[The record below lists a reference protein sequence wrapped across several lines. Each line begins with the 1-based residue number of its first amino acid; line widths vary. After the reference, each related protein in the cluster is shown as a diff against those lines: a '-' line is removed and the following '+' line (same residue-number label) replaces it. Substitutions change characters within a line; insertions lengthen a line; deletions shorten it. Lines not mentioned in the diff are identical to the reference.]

1 MIKNSSLKNALFV
14 FDDGLLSVDDMD
26 REQLIQALEWTLN
39 SAEENKKTANKFKQL
54 LELSENMKI
63 MSKEMRGM

>member
-1 MIKNSSLKNALFV
+1 MIKNPSLKNALFV